1 MTERTTSSAGDR
13 LAQWSAQRPLI
24 AILRG
29 IAPDETQAHV
39 EVLIE
44 AGIGLIEIPTNSPDW
59 LSSVRTALAVAGA
72 RAMIGAGTVLNEADV
87 DALADTGA
95 GLMVTPNTNPA
106 VIRRAVARGLFC
118 AVGFS
123 TPSEAFAA
131 LDAGAQALKL
141 FPASSYGP
149 GYVRALKAVLP
160 PSVPVFAVGGV
171 SADNLPDF
179 LRAGCA
185 GAGLG
190 SDLYTP
196 GQTPAATRARAERYV
211 AVHQSHQ
218 P

>member
-1 MTERTTSSAGDR
+1 MTAAKTSPSPDR
-13 LAQWSAQRPLI
+13 CADWSAHRPLI

-29 IAPDETQAHV
+29 IAAPEARAHV

-44 AGIGLIEIPTNSPDW
+44 AGIGLIEIPTNSPAW
-59 LSSVRTALAVAGA
+59 LDSVRIAIAAAGT
-72 RAMIGAGTVLNEADV
+72 RAMIGAGTLLNEADV
-87 DALADTGA
+87 DALAATGA

-106 VIRRAVARGLFC
+106 LIRRAVAHGLFC

-141 FPASSYGP
+141 FPASNYGP
-149 GYVRALKAVLP
+149 GYVRALRAVLP
-160 PSVPVFAVGGV
+160 PSVPVLAVGGITP
-171 SADNLPDF
+171 DNLPGY
-179 LRAGCA
+179 LQAGCA

-196 GQTPAATRARAERYV
+196 GQTPAATRARAERFV
-211 AVHQSHQ
+211 AAHQSYQ